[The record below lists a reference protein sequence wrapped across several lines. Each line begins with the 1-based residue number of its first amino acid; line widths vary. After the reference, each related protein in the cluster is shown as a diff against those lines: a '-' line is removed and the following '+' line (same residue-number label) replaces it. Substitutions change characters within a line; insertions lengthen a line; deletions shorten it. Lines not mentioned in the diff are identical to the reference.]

1 MKLFA
6 FTATTFSLAAS
17 TFTPA
22 YADEAVVAT
31 APPPKT
37 LGVDALAV
45 LPVGDYAEVATF
57 GIGAAARLEIPA
69 GAGFV
74 TGRLGAIFHAIND
87 QGGLADAA
95 SLTLIPAYVGYRYPL
110 GALYVAGELGVT
122 FAHLSADTQFGSM
135 SDTDSELGFALM
147 AGARHGALDLRAGL
161 FAPDASDAVGVMA
174 SAGYDFAA
182 F

>member
-1 MKLFA
+1 MKLIV
-6 FTATTFSLAAS
+6 AS
-17 TFTPA
+17 TIAMLTTTAF
-22 YADEAVVAT
+22 ADEAIVAT
-31 APPPKT
+31 ATPPKT
-37 LGVDALAV
+37 LGIDALAV

-57 GIGAAARLEIPA
+57 GVGAAARLEIPI
-69 GAGFV
+69 GPVGGFV

-87 QGGLADAA
+87 QGGLVDNA
-95 SLTLIPAYVGYRYPL
+95 SLTLIPVYVGYRYPL
-110 GALYVAGELGVT
+110 GTFYLAGELGIT
-122 FAHLSADTQFGSM
+122 FAHASVDTDFGTM

>member
-1 MKLFA
+1 MKTFA
-6 FTATTFSLAAS
+6 LSLLAVTFAS
-17 TFTPA
+17 PA
-22 YADEAVVAT
+22 LADESLVAT

-37 LGVDALAV
+37 LGLDAIAV

-57 GIGAAARLEIPA
+57 GIGAAARLEVPA

-74 TGRLGAIFHAIND
+74 TGRLGAIFHAPND
-87 QGGLADAA
+87 HDGLVDAA

-110 GALYVAGELGVT
+110 GSLYLAGELGVT
-122 FAHLSADTQFGSM
+122 FAHASVDTEFGTM

-147 AGARHGALDLRAGL
+147 AGTRQGALDIRAGL
-161 FAPDASDAVGVMA
+161 FAPDAADAIGLLA

>member
-1 MKLFA
+1 MKTIVIL
-6 FTATTFSLAAS
+6 SLLA
-17 TFTPA
+17 TPA
-22 YADEAVVAT
+22 FADEAIVAS

-69 GAGFV
+69 GVGFV

-87 QGGLADAA
+87 QGGLVDAA

-110 GALYVAGELGVT
+110 GSLYLAGELGIT
-122 FAHLSADTQFGSM
+122 FAYASVDTEFGTM
-135 SDTDSELGFALM
+135 SDTDSQLGFALM
-147 AGARHGALDLRAGL
+147 AGTRQGALDIRAGL
-161 FAPDASDAVGVMA
+161 FAPDADDAIGLLA